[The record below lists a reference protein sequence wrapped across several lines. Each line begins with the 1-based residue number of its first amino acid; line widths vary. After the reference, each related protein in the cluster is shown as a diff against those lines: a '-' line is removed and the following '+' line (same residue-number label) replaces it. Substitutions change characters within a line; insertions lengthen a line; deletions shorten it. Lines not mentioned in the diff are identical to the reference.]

1 MAQLGKKNPPV
12 MQETGFRVRSL
23 EEGISNHS
31 HIPARKISWTE
42 KPGGL
47 SGYSKCSEIIYN
59 DP

>member
-1 MAQLGKKNPPV
+1 MAQLGKNPPV

-42 KPGGL
+42 KPVVFL
-47 SGYSKCSEIIYN
+47 DTQN
-59 DP
+59 AQR